1 MDERNKNHTLRRIL
15 PAIMSTKIMIQLHK
29 KYNKPT
35 KQDFDYAIAELF
47 NNASNTVSDLNGT
60 GKNPSY
66 DLNFWR
72 GPKVGTIF
80 EKVSDKTTYRFAVKV
95 LEARDRWVDR
105 ERAREAARKLA
116 RQRAGQAPS
125 HDAARNEAAKYESE
139 AAKAIDRFKANA
151 EVAALASG
159 GVADLMNA
167 VFTEPIDFT
176 MSSYM
181 IDQFKQLSDTE
192 DEALSDDEGPRP
204 RPAQPR
210 ASKRGMLEVTGTAD
224 RDIEAPTA
232 KRVKLQKTGTTDS
245 GFDPALVSG
254 TAKMTLAGGEPEG
267 SKGAKENNT
276 NDTGD
281 FRAFLAQLAKEDQAQ
296 LDEEDMMEMDGY

>member
-1 MDERNKNHTLRRIL
+1 
-15 PAIMSTKIMIQLHK
+15 MSTKIMIQLRK
-29 KYNKPT
+29 KYDKPT
-35 KQDFDYAIAELF
+35 KKDFDHAIAELF
-47 NNASNTVSDLNGT
+47 NNASNTVSDLNGA

-80 EKVSDKTTYRFAVKV
+80 EKVSEKTTYRFAVKM

-116 RQRAGQAPS
+116 RQRAGQTSS
-125 HDAARNEAAKYESE
+125 HEAAGDEAAKYESE

-159 GVADLMNA
+159 GVADL
-167 VFTEPIDFT
+167 VDGIFDETIDFT

-192 DEALSDDEGPRP
+192 DEAFSDDEGPP
-204 RPAQPR
+204 PPPHPAQPR
-210 ASKRGMLEVTGTAD
+210 AAKRGMPEKTGAD
-224 RDIEAPTA
+224 GVIEAPAA
-232 KRVKLQKTGTTDS
+232 KRVRLQKTGTID
-245 GFDPALVSG
+245 GDAVFDPALLAS
-254 TAKMTLAGGEPEG
+254 TAKLTLAGGAPQG
-267 SKGAKENNT
+267 SKGAKENNK
-276 NDTGD
+276 NGTGD

-296 LDEEDMMEMDGY
+296 LDEEDTMELDGY